1 MPDNKEKIKNY
12 RNEIRNFQNQIDL
25 LNKNIKALQEECEME
40 LIKFLG
46 E

>member
-25 LNKNIKALQEECEME
+25 LKKKIK
-40 LIKFLG
+40 K
-46 E
+46 